1 MFRER
6 ILALCLFTLLGSMLV
21 VGCESPTTT
30 QITEISDVNSI
41 QDIHQSL
48 SITPQPNNQLCWYN
62 ENTFVDNWDEFINTR
77 IFNDGLAFGLV
88 IKSGKQ
94 IGNHTYQITPNTP
107 TSLTYRGYYHSATD
121 TSATL
126 PVRYIVLLD
135 EQQLTNPF
143 NNVDT
148 PYLDMIFDYH
158 QTETFDMT
166 IPPLEEGIHELIVIG
181 VEQADIMNDGRAG
194 VFAIRVTLVVGNPP
208 LMVDRTQYEFVQPT
222 EYRNRS
228 NADTYWSLSLHS
240 DQSHLIW
247 DYPNVYKSVADTL
260 NFYMRVGYMENAIR
274 QAERNI
280 TPQPQPIA
288 LIALLDYV
296 QVPIQEDKWVYYG
309 MLSPDNSFTYIPAN
323 INVSDYNGEIE
334 LLVIQIS
341 YPRIPYCLLVP
352 PPVLG
357 QAGYYFFFAI
367 EVQRHGVD
375 VQN

>member
-1 MFRER
+1 
-6 ILALCLFTLLGSMLV
+6 MLV